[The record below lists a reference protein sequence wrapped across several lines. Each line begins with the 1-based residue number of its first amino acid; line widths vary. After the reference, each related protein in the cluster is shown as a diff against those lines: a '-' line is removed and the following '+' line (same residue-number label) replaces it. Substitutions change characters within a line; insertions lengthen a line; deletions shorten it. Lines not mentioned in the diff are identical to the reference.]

1 MHPGMSQTWDR
12 VNVEAIMTTIQ
23 RFVDDESGAT
33 AIEYGL
39 IAGLVCVA
47 IIAALNNL
55 GTAYNTIF
63 TKIST
68 TYATAAAK

>member
-1 MHPGMSQTWDR
+1 
-12 VNVEAIMTTIQ
+12 MTMIQ
-23 RFVDDESGAT
+23 SFVHDDCGAT

-39 IAGLVCVA
+39 MASLVCIA

-63 TKIST
+63 TKIAT
-68 TYATAAAK
+68 TYASAAAK